1 MARRYSV
8 ARRIVVIAAV
18 LLACFSLGSDG
29 THAQRR
35 GRGAASDEELQ
46 AGRGRGALQLPKGA
60 VLHADLAYVANGHPR
75 HVLDLYLP
83 QKPATSRPVVIA
95 VHGGGWRNGDKAG
108 NAHLGAAIPLF
119 LREGF
124 AVASVNYR
132 YSSQAIFPA
141 QIHDLKAS
149 VRWLRANAGM
159 YGLDINR
166 FGAWGTSAGGH
177 LAALLGTSAGVAPM
191 EGEFGVAGQSTR
203 IQAVVDWFGPTDL
216 LRMDEQRLAD
226 GMTHNR
232 PNSPESLL
240 VGGPL
245 QSRAA
250 VARSANPIAYVTPD
264 DPPFLIMHGDR
275 DALVPYQQSELLY
288 AALLKAGVETRLVK
302 LAGAGHGDREFRS
315 ERSLRT
321 MVEFFERQLRSAN

>member
-1 MARRYSV
+1 MAGSCSV
-8 ARRIVVIAAV
+8 ARRVVIIGAV
-18 LLACFSLGSDG
+18 SLACFTLGSDA
-29 THAQRR
+29 TLAQRR
-35 GRGAASDEELQ
+35 GRGAAEDPARE
-46 AGRGRGALQLPKGA
+46 AGRGRGAIQLPKGA
-60 VLHADLAYVANGHPR
+60 VLHSNLAYVANGHPR

-95 VHGGGWRNGDKAG
+95 VHGGCWRNGDKAG
-108 NAHLGAAIPLF
+108 NAHLGAAIPSL

-149 VRWLRANAGM
+149 VRWLRANAAT
-159 YGLDINR
+159 YGLDANR

-177 LAALLGTSAGVAPM
+177 LAALLGTSAGVAAM
-191 EGEFGVAGQSTR
+191 DGELGVTGQSTR
-203 IQAVVDWFGPTDL
+203 MQAVVDWFGPTDL

-245 QSRAA
+245 QSRVD
-250 VARSANPIAYVTPD
+250 VARAANPITYVTPD

-275 DALVPYQQSELLY
+275 DALVPYQQSELLN
-288 AALLKAGVETRLVK
+288 AALVKAGVVTKLLKLV
-302 LAGAGHGDREFRS
+302 GAGHGDREFRS

-321 MVEFFERQLRSAN
+321 MIEFFERRLRPAD